1 MPYINVK
8 LNRKENSETREEI
21 VKIVLDKTS
30 NILNKKADVTSI
42 LVEFCDKNNW
52 SIGGKESTTFLL
64 DIKITKGTNTKNEKQ
79 DYIKEIYQSFKNLL
93 GNIDKASYII
103 IDEIDADSWGF
114 EGITQEERY
123 IKSRIE

>member
-1 MPYINVK
+1 MPFINVK
-8 LNRKENSETREEI
+8 LNSKQNSETREEI

-30 NILNKKADVTSI
+30 NILNKNAEVTSI

-52 SIGGKESTTFLL
+52 SIGGKKATTFLV

-79 DYIKEIYQSFKNLL
+79 AYIKEIYQSFKNLL
-93 GNIDKASYII
+93 GNIDNASYII
-103 IDEIDADSWGF
+103 IDEIEADSWGF

-123 IKSRIE
+123 IKSKI